1 LKLRPQNSEQ
11 HLGEDATMTMF
22 SKTGL
27 MLGSALVGTM
37 IAMPQI
43 AVAQSAAPAAAEEAT
58 GIQDII
64 VTARRTSENLQTV
77 PVAVTALNSEA
88 LDAKQVFVVTDLAR
102 TAPSLSIGTGGT
114 GPASIVYLAI
124 RGQAQNSPNSLSDA
138 SVGVYIDGVYVARP
152 IVANLGFVDAASAEV
167 LRGPQGTLFGR
178 NTTGGALNLTSNQP
192 TDRFEGNLKLGVG
205 NYRQRVVEGV
215 LNIPLGDEVA
225 ARFAGNYNQ
234 RSGYYPNPI
243 SGVPQGSVEGSYFA
257 RATIKWTPSELPIT
271 LTLSGDYAYYRDNG
285 NPTALAA
292 LNPTGPLNSFSGIS
306 AGVQAGTIPGAA
318 PIPLGPGFSVPAST
332 FTNFN
337 QTVVGT
343 TGLSK
348 YINPY
353 FTAAGASGS
362 NWQNTYARPNTG
374 NREIDDLHNLTIGKS
389 ATGTFTWDMGGVD
402 LKSITAY
409 RESRANNSLDLTG
422 TPTGGGAFVSEYI
435 NKQFSEELQLTGKAG
450 ALDWITGV
458 YYFVESGTERSD
470 SAIFYNAPI
479 AAFSRALADYR
490 SASTGVFAQVNYHV
504 TDALRITGGL
514 RYTWDQRSIN
524 RHGISSWKAAD
535 PICSVGVNSGKAA
548 SVAPCNDPDSASFQY
563 PAWTAGV
570 DYKLGDQLFIY
581 AKTSGASMSGGFN
594 SRPVPAGFSGS
605 FSPEKVKDVEIGF
618 KGEFFDRRV
627 RTNIA
632 AFTAWQSQVQ
642 RIVNTTFVDAGGTTR
657 LTQFVTNAGKVKA
670 SGIEFEGTVLPWKGM
685 VATASIAYLDAKY
698 VAGSRFENQLVGTT
712 VVKVDRSGEPITQ
725 APKWTWNLGATQSF
739 DTSIGTFALHADY
752 AYVSSRAFDAF
763 TTGNPAN
770 VAAVA
775 AANQASIIRGYGL
788 LNGRVTFTLPDP
800 KIEIAVWGR
809 NVLNQASF
817 TNVFNSYTGIGSV
830 LQFQGAPATYGMT
843 LGFKF

>member
-27 MLGSALVGTM
+27 MLGSALVGTI
-37 IAMPQI
+37 IAIPQI

-152 IVANLGFVDAASAEV
+152 IVGNLGFVDAAGAEV

-192 TDRFEGNLKLGVG
+192 TDRLEGSFKLGTG
-205 NYRQRVVEGV
+205 NYKQRVVEGV
-215 LNIPLGDEVA
+215 INFPLGDEVA
-225 ARFAGNYNQ
+225 IRVAANYNE
-234 RSGYYPNPI
+234 RGGYYPNLI
-243 SGVPQGSVEGSYFA
+243 AGGAQGNVAQSSYI
-257 RATIKWTPSELPIT
+257 RATLKWAPASMPIT
-271 LTLSGDYAYYRDNG
+271 LTISGDASYYRDNG

-292 LNPTGPLNSFSGIS
+292 VNPAAPLNAFATTSVGVQNGTILPAAPGPFGIPAGAFIAFAQPGTGGPL
-306 AGVQAGTIPGAA
+306 T
-318 PIPLGPGFSVPAST
+318 
-332 FTNFN
+332 
-337 QTVVGT
+337 
-343 TGLSK
+343 K
-348 YINPY
+348 YINPA

-362 NWQNTYARPNTG
+362 NWQRTYAKPTTG

-389 ATGTFTWDMGGVD
+389 ATGTFTWDLGGVD

-422 TPTGGGAFVSEYI
+422 TPTGGGAFVSEYV
-435 NKQFSEELQLTGKAG
+435 NNQFSQELQLTGKAG
-450 ALDWITGV
+450 PLDWITGV
-458 YYFVESGTERSD
+458 YYFVEKGTERSD
-470 SAIFYNAPI
+470 SAIFYNSPI

-490 SASTGVFAQVNYHV
+490 SASTGVFAQVNYNI
-504 TDALRITGGL
+504 TDALRVTGGL
-514 RYTWDQRSIN
+514 RYTWDKRSIN

-605 FSPEKVKDVEIGF
+605 FSPEKVKDIEIGF
-618 KGEFFDRRV
+618 KGEFLDRRV

-739 DTSIGTFALHADY
+739 DTSIGTVALHADY

-775 AANQASIIRGYGL
+775 VANQASIIKGYGL
-788 LNGRVTFTLPDP
+788 LNGRLTFTLPDP